1 MPSGINLLMTPAAS
15 QANDENAMAALWG
28 SQSWLQPAFS
38 RPFAGHEGSLTQEP
52 PERRPQRGPQ
62 GKIARPTSIF
72 RGRLPLCLRAELGP
86 AACAPRGNEER
97 GVKIRGDRKSVVYAN
112 MLEPG

>member
-52 PERRPQRGPQ
+52 PERRPRGDPR
-62 GKIARPTSIF
+62 A
-72 RGRLPLCLRAELGP
+72 RLP
-86 AACAPRGNEER
+86 APRLFSEEGSPCASERNSDQPPALR
-97 GVKIRGDRKSVVYAN
+97 GEMSRGASSF
-112 MLEPG
+112 EPSGR